1 MYQVLKLKL
10 KYIREKM
17 EEKAMKIMEIEG
29 GRELSGTIRV
39 SGAKNATVALIPA
52 AILTDEEATICNI
65 PEITDTDAL
74 CDILKELNVDVKR
87 ASESIIINPE
97 HMQNIEI
104 KEEYSKKLR
113 ASYYFMGALLGK
125 YKKAV
130 MYFPGGC
137 SIGARPI
144 DLHLKGFEALGAT
157 VTNEKNKYIVE
168 AEELHGANIYLD
180 IASVGATIN
189 IMLAAV
195 RAKGKTVIDNA
206 AKEPEIVNVATFLNN
221 MGAKIT
227 GAGTSTIKIEGV
239 DHLTKCF
246 HEVIPDRIEA
256 GTYII
261 IGALCGTPIKVD
273 NVIPEH
279 IDSLLSKLE
288 EMGVELE
295 IGQDYVIVSNQG
307 HRRATS
313 IKTAVYPG
321 FATDL
326 QQPMTPLLLKA
337 SGRGKIIDTI
347 YEKRVN
353 HVPELARMGAD
364 IQVLGGQIVYN
375 GPTQLSGAPVKAS
388 DLRAGAALVTAGLM
402 AEGQTE
408 ITNIEFIL
416 RGYSNIIEK
425 LSDLGADIR
434 LIED

>member
-1 MYQVLKLKL
+1 
-10 KYIREKM
+10 
-17 EEKAMKIMEIEG
+17 MKIMEIEG
-29 GRELSGTIRV
+29 GKELSGTIRI

-74 CDILKELNVDVKR
+74 CDILDELNVNVKR
-87 ASESIIINPE
+87 ASESIIINPKN
-97 HMQNIEI
+97 MQNIEI
-104 KEEYSKKLR
+104 KEEFSKKLR

-157 VTNEKNKYIVE
+157 VKSDKNKYIVE
-168 AEELHGANIYLD
+168 AKELHGANIYLD

-195 RAKGKTVIDNA
+195 KAKGKTIIDNA

-239 DHLTKCF
+239 DYLHQCF

-261 IGALCGTPIKVD
+261 IGALCGNPLKID
-273 NVIPEH
+273 NIIPEH
-279 IDSLLSKLE
+279 LDSLLSKLE
-288 EMGVELE
+288 EMGVDLE
-295 IGQDYVIVSNQG
+295 IGQDYVLVSNQNNKK
-307 HRRATS
+307 ATS

-321 FATDL
+321 FPTDL
-326 QQPMTPLLLKA
+326 QQPFTVLQTQCNGKSKA
-337 SGRGKIIDTI
+337 TETI
-347 YEKRVN
+347 WENRFMHIPYLRD
-353 HVPELARMGAD
+353 LGAD
-364 IQVLGGQIVYN
+364 IVVKNQTATII
-375 GPTQLSGAPVKAS
+375 GPTPLIGTSVVAT
-388 DLRAGAALVTAGLM
+388 DLRAGAAMVAAALIATGK
-402 AEGQTE
+402 TT
-408 ITNIEFIL
+408 ITNVEHIL
-416 RGYSNIIEK
+416 RGYENIVEK
-425 LSDLGADIR
+425 LTNVGAKIS
-434 LIED
+434 IKEI

>member
-1 MYQVLKLKL
+1 MKL
-10 KYIREKM
+10 
-17 EEKAMKIMEIEG
+17 MEIEG
-29 GRELSGTIRV
+29 GIELSGTIRI

-65 PEITDTDAL
+65 PEITDTEAL
-74 CDILKELNVDVKR
+74 CDILKALNVDVKR
-87 ASESIIINPE
+87 ASESIVINPQN
-97 HMQNIEI
+97 MQNIEI
-104 KEEYSKKLR
+104 GEQFSKKLR

-144 DLHLKGFEALGAT
+144 DLHLKGFEALGAK

-239 DHLTKCF
+239 DYLGKCF

-261 IGALCGTPIKVD
+261 IGALCGNPIKVD
-273 NVIPEH
+273 NIIPEH
-279 IDSLLSKLE
+279 IDSLISKLE
-288 EMGVELE
+288 EIGVD
-295 IGQDYVIVSNQG
+295 IQVGADYVIVTRGEKYKSTNV
-307 HRRATS
+307 
-313 IKTAVYPG
+313 KTAVYPG
-321 FATDL
+321 FPTDL
-326 QQPMTPLLLKA
+326 QQPFTVLLTQ
-337 SGRGKIIDTI
+337 SNGKSKVTETI
-347 YEKRVN
+347 WENRFMHIPYLN
-353 HVPELARMGAD
+353 DLGAD
-364 IQVLGGQIVYN
+364 IVVKNQTATIVGKSELKGTN
-375 GPTQLSGAPVKAS
+375 VVAT
-388 DLRAGAALVTAGLM
+388 DLRAGAAMVAAGLK
-402 AEGQTE
+402 AEGKTT
-408 ITNIEFIL
+408 ITNVEHIL
-416 RGYSNIIEK
+416 RGYEQIIEK
-425 LSDLGADIR
+425 LTSVGAK
-434 LIED
+434 IEIKEI